1 MLPALSQLRLGDA
14 TGVTLSLVAR
24 PNGVEED
31 DVVTGTDR
39 RTPQQ
44 ARDEAVLVNQQT
56 QQASNDSLETIIA
69 DLKTGSSRRNAW
81 RLKVVETMER
91 KIAKYQERIAKVQV
105 DIDEERAKIEEFLEA
120 AYEAPGSGRRALA
133 NANTDPWSV
142 AKDVNDRWQTLRSER
157 STLDVVKRA
166 AQAKKDQFNRAI
178 TNALIAPMATA
189 LASALE
195 QLKNDYSTQPE
206 LLETM
211 RQLFVSFLAN
221 SSAASEYRS
230 NYILMGNPGTGK
242 TRMARSIAKV
252 LGTMGIFVYDNTQ
265 EVYRSDFVADYEGQT
280 AGKTRR
286 LLEGNLEK
294 VIFLDE
300 AYMLTTWDRQ
310 KKPPMPTSYSAEST
324 GELLTFLENNVG
336 STCFIAAGY
345 EDKMQDE
352 FLRANPGLTRRF
364 TQFIY
369 IPDYEPAELER
380 IFLDDLA
387 RKMSSNQAAYR
398 RSDIRNWFTKGA
410 LEYLQTILSIR
421 EETYPVREIVTD
433 DEGIEHEV
441 ESMYLAY
448 PHLHEMFN
456 AQAGAMVTLASEVK
470 LLLGASGRATTQMGV
485 NSGTRSFAMGPEDV
499 KKIIESRFL
508 KKSKDPEEAVEE
520 LVKVACSSGWLH
532 AGKWKLASPEQLSK
546 RVCAEDYE
554 REVEGRRESK
564 RRAVRPERLEP
575 KSLAGPSTVNY

>member
-56 QQASNDSLETIIA
+56 EQASNDSLETIIA

-211 RQLFVSFLAN
+211 RQLFVSLPGRLGPSASRVPGPTT
-221 SSAASEYRS
+221 SSWAIR
-230 NYILMGNPGTGK
+230 
-242 TRMARSIAKV
+242 ARARRAWREARRQGARRDGHLRVRATS
-252 LGTMGIFVYDNTQ
+252 Q

-286 LLEGNLEK
+286 LLE
-294 VIFLDE
+294 
-300 AYMLTTWDRQ
+300 RQ
-310 KKPPMPTSYSAEST
+310 PREGHLPGRGVHAHHLGQAE
-324 GELLTFLENNVG
+324 G
-336 STCFIAAGY
+336 AAGADLVLGRGDGRAAHLLG
-345 EDKMQDE
+345 EQRRVHVLHRRRVRKEMQND
-352 FLRANPGLTRRF
+352 FLKSNPGLTRRF
-364 TQFIY
+364 TQQLWLKS
-369 IPDYEPAELER
+369 YEAEE
-380 IFLDDLA
+380 LA
-387 RKMSSNQAAYR
+387 RIYLDELARNVSTEDNPYDR
-398 RSDIRNWFTKGA
+398 EDIRQWFTTGA
-410 LEYLQTILSIR
+410 MEFLVQMLADR
-421 EETYPVREIVTD
+421 EAVATDAEGNEVYRYPD
-433 DEGIEHEV
+433 
-441 ESMYLAY
+441 
-448 PHLHEMFN
+448 LHELFS
-456 AQAGAMVTLASEVK
+456 AQAGAMVTLAAETK
-470 LLLGASGRATTQMGV
+470 LLLAS
-485 NSGTRSFAMGPEDV
+485 SGKRNQLGENPGSRTFAIGPEDL
-499 KKIIESRFL
+499 KKVIESRFL
-508 KKSKDPEEAVEE
+508 KSFEDAEPAVEE
-520 LVKVACSSGWLH
+520 LLEVACSSGWLH